1 MRAGLLAL
9 LLPLALGAQARA
21 PVEPRTFT
29 GPPACGPA
37 RTALVLGGGGAKG
50 MAHLGLLRALDSL
63 GVTPDLVVGSSA
75 GAVIGALW
83 ASGESAASIETRLRG
98 AHLERLVHPYTPT
111 LGPAFEALAP
121 AIVWERTRSRW
132 VVQDGAVR
140 DEEVETALVALAA
153 GADSI
158 ARGDFDALPI
168 PFRAVATDLVTRE
181 VVALGDGSLVHA
193 LRASMAIPVLLH
205 PVRHDGRALVDGGL
219 GSNNPVAVAR
229 ALGAERLIVST
240 IASPR
245 PDTDRFDDPLA
256 VAGAVFEFLWVQDS
270 LRLGAQDVLVAHP
283 TAPYGMLDF
292 RPATFDAL
300 VALGRRTADRALGAA
315 PCLQP
320 LGTARHRDVV
330 VAPSAPARLLT
341 SPRVAPPRLGLGVA
355 FDHRLSGQL
364 WVTSVR
370 SDLWDGRA
378 EGSVDAV
385 VGPWRGALQLAARRR
400 AARTPRTALL
410 PPVGLA
416 LTLESASWPM
426 YDGVVEAPPA
436 HTDAVGF
443 LVGLLPRKEAGWR
456 LTLGAAARA
465 WRQPGVPFTS
475 GLGVHLGLSDQP
487 ARASAPTLVAEATLL
502 DGWRRARV
510 EVAPTFS
517 LGALTVTPR
526 LHAGVGRRLPIA
538 ESFTLGGTEG
548 FAGLPLLA
556 GRGDHEAV
564 AALAVRWAVRPRVDV
579 RVEPMLGRVG
589 MGGFSSGP
597 DPLHGRTQ
605 RGVRVG
611 VAVTTPLGELR
622 VEEGFG
628 AAGRRA
634 AFVRFGAWR

>member
-9 LLPLALGAQARA
+9 LLPLGLGAQARA
-21 PVEPRTFT
+21 ASGAPSF
-29 GPPACGPA
+29 PPSPTCGAA

-63 GVTPDLVVGSSA
+63 GVTPDLIIGSSA

-83 ASGESAASIETRLRG
+83 ASGESAVSIEARLRA

-111 LGPAFEALAP
+111 LGPAFDALAP
-121 AIVWERTRSRW
+121 AIVWERTPSRW
-132 VVQDGAVR
+132 VVQDGTVR
-140 DEEVETALVALAA
+140 DEEVEVALAA
-153 GADSI
+153 LAGRADSI

-181 VVALGDGSLVHA
+181 VVALEDGSLVHA

-205 PVRHDGRALVDGGL
+205 PVRHGGRALVDGGL

-245 PDTDRFDDPLA
+245 PDADRLDDPLA

-270 LRLGAQDVLVAHP
+270 LHLGAQDVLVAHP

-320 LGTARHRDVV
+320 LGTARHTDVA
-330 VAPSAPARLLT
+330 VAPSDPARLLT
-341 SPRVAPPRLGLGVA
+341 APRVAPPRLGLGVA

-364 WVTSVR
+364 WVAGVR
-370 SDLWDGRA
+370 SDLLDGRA

-385 VGPWRGALQLAARRR
+385 LGPWRGALTIAARRHR
-400 AARTPRTALL
+400 AEGAARRL
-410 PPVGLA
+410 PLGFA
-416 LTLESASWPM
+416 LTVESASLPV
-426 YDGVVEAPPA
+426 YDGVVETPPA
-436 HTDAVGF
+436 HTDAVGL
-443 LVGLLPRKEAGWR
+443 LVGILPWRESGWR

-475 GLGVHLGLSDQP
+475 GVGVHLGLSDQP
-487 ARASAPTLVAEATLL
+487 ARATAPTLVADATLL
-502 DGWRRARV
+502 DGWRRARLDL
-510 EVAPTFS
+510 APTFS

-526 LHAGVGRRLPIA
+526 LRAGVGRRLPLA
-538 ESFTLGGTEG
+538 EAFALGGTEG

-556 GRGDHEAV
+556 GRGDHEALAAV
-564 AALAVRWAVRPRVDV
+564 AIRWPLRPRVDA

-589 MGGFSSGP
+589 IGGLSSGP
-597 DPLHGRTQ
+597 DPLHGRLQ
-605 RGVRVG
+605 RGVRLG
-611 VAVTTPLGELR
+611 VVVTTPLGELR

-634 AFVRFGAWR
+634 AFVRFGTWR